1 MVSVLHQLNIDQELP
16 LMRTTAQT
24 QIDDSTVIPKGKNE
38 AGISTDGV
46 SITTQNDT
54 SIANEERNMDH
65 DNDSNSS
72 GEISLKHI
80 LPHSVSSNS
89 NSDGYIAET
98 VEWPNSSCCSNS
110 TVKTSSQ
117 PVCGKGNVSAS
128 NPSWQVDKNAAINV
142 TLGVS
147 NFKGYINESC
157 STNTCIMPKGAD
169 IDMNSIEIALPNAHR
184 PKTTG
189 GTTTTDSFHTTDT
202 ASMETQKASSL
213 TSLNVITDLDQAFPL
228 LSRFASGDT
237 LDQSYYPAPS
247 ITPPY
252 PLNKAHSKSNFIFE
266 SPIHSEYPLD
276 VTGFKGDTADS
287 CHIPILVS
295 ASFSRSN
302 NTIPRLET
310 HSPQYASSNLTP
322 YTSKQCRQV
331 AHNKNVCERDTTVDE
346 SKEMTPIYSDYINLP
361 VQTPLFFERNSS
373 VVREECRTPTV
384 NPHSHDTNNGTDS
397 LEWNLPQHSLA
408 PTFTSYNGVSYSPS
422 HGSAQCHDTQES
434 VLWSQELPP
443 SPLCHTDEPKNEDQ
457 RGFRNILFTLT

>member
-1 MVSVLHQLNIDQELP
+1 MVSVLHQLNIDQEIP
-16 LMRTTAQT
+16 LMRTTTQT

-38 AGISTDGV
+38 ASVSGDGV

-72 GEISLKHI
+72 GEMSLKHI

-110 TVKTSSQ
+110 TVKTNSQ
-117 PVCGKGNVSAS
+117 PVCGKGNVTAS
-128 NPSWQVDKNAAINV
+128 NPSLQVDKNAAVNV

-157 STNTCIMPKGAD
+157 STNPGIMPRSAD
-169 IDMNSIEIALPNAHR
+169 IHMNSIENALPNASR
-184 PKTTG
+184 PITTG

-202 ASMETQKASSL
+202 TSMETQKASSL

-252 PLNKAHSKSNFIFE
+252 FLNKPHSQSNFISE

-276 VTGFKGDTADS
+276 AIGFKRDTADS
-287 CHIPILVS
+287 CHIPDLVS
-295 ASFSRSN
+295 GSFSRSA

-322 YTSKQCRQV
+322 YTLKQCRQV

-346 SKEMTPIYSDYINLP
+346 MTPIYSDYINLP
-361 VQTPLFFERNSS
+361 VQTPLFFEQRSS

-384 NPHSHDTNNGTDS
+384 SPHSHNTKNPTDS
-397 LEWNLPQHSLA
+397 LDWNLPQQSLA

-434 VLWSQELPP
+434 VLWNQELPA
-443 SPLCHTDEPKNEDQ
+443 SPLCHTDEPKNEYQ
-457 RGFRNILFTLT
+457 RGFRNILFSLT